1 MDNQYL
7 RPQETGQIISKKKL
21 ALAIVLVLVFVLSYK
36 YRYEIQAQYEK
47 LVPMIKALK
56 NRL

>member
-7 RPQETGQIISKKKL
+7 RTQETGQIINKKKL
-21 ALAIVLVLVFVLSYK
+21 VIAIIIVVVFVLSYK

-47 LVPMIKALK
+47 LVPMVKALK
-56 NRL
+56 NKF

>member
-21 ALAIVLVLVFVLSYK
+21 ALAIIIVFVFGLAYK
-36 YRYEIQAQYEK
+36 YRYELQTQYEK
-47 LVPMIKALK
+47 LVPMIKTLK
-56 NRL
+56 NRI